1 MIRVFQRGGGVIF
14 TSILIAYMLTVIPLP
29 DWARLARPEWPAL
42 VLIYWC
48 MAVPHRVGVVIGW
61 LVGLGQDAVQATL
74 LGQHALAYAVLAYLV
89 LRLHQRIRVYPLPQ
103 QAGMVLL
110 LLLLVHV
117 IQAWIRGLVSDPV
130 PGLAYWLPAVAGT
143 MLWPWIFILMRGV
156 RRRFSVQ

>member
-1 MIRVFQRGGGVIF
+1 MIPGLQRGGGIIF
-14 TSILIAYMLTVIPLP
+14 ASIIAAYMLTIMPLP
-29 DWARLARPEWPAL
+29 DWAGMARPEWAAL

-74 LGQHALAYAVLAYLV
+74 LGQHALAYAIMAYVV

-103 QAGMVLL
+103 QALIVML

-117 IQAWIRGLVSDPV
+117 IQAWISGLATRPV
-130 PGLAYWLPAVAGT
+130 PGIAYWLPPLVGT
-143 MLWPWIFILMRGV
+143 LLWPWVFILMRGV
-156 RRRFSVQ
+156 RRHFSVQ